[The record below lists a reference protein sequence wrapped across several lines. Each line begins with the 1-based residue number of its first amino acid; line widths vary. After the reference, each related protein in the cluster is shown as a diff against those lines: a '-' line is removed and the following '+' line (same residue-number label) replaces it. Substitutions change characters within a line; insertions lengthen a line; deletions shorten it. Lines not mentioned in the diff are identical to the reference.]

1 MRLSLQGVAAQ
12 ALAVQGVAAQALA
25 VRGVASQT
33 LAVRGVASQTLGIM
47 KRLLTFRVGLAVLAA
62 TSVFAQP
69 PGTPPSQRPA
79 RPPKPGVK
87 TPGVQ
92 IPFASLKPDYEFPDP
107 GAPDWIALG
116 ESVWISNSP
125 KNTVTRIDPKTN
137 KIADTVTGLN
147 RPCSGLA
154 IGFGSL
160 WVPNCGD
167 QTLARVDLKT
177 AKITATI
184 PTGVANSE
192 GGLAVTADSVW
203 LLTDAKSTLARLD
216 PDKNTIVA
224 EVRLPAGC
232 FTVAF
237 GPPGPNAALW
247 VTCTQANQVLRVDP
261 VTNLVTN
268 RMKLGTQLSAPLQPS
283 TQPRFLTVGEGAVWV
298 LCQGEGNVV
307 KIDPKTMAVVAT
319 IEVGI
324 PGGGGDI
331 AAGEG
336 AIWVSS
342 FGFPI
347 SKIDPKSGKVVQQ
360 FVGEGGDAIR
370 AGGGAV
376 WLSNLRQGV
385 VWRLDPRRI
394 AATLAE

>member
-1 MRLSLQGVAAQ
+1 MRLFL
-12 ALAVQGVAAQALA
+12 
-25 VRGVASQT
+25 
-33 LAVRGVASQTLGIM
+33 M
-47 KRLLTFRVGLAVLAA
+47 KRPLTFRAALAILVIAPI
-62 TSVFAQP
+62 FAQQPAP
-69 PGTPPSQRPA
+69 PPVTTTSQRPA

-92 IPFASLKPDYEFPDP
+92 IPFASLKPDYEFPVP
-107 GAPDWIALG
+107 GAPDWIAVG

-125 KNTVTRIDPKTN
+125 KNNVTRIDPKTN
-137 KIADTVTGLN
+137 KITDTVTGLN

-154 IGFGSL
+154 IGFSSL

-167 QTLARVDLKT
+167 QTLVRVDLKT

-203 LLTDAKSTLARLD
+203 LLTDAKSTLSRLD
-216 PDKNTIVA
+216 PEKNTIVA

-237 GPPGPNAALW
+237 GPPGPDAALW

-268 RMKLGTQLSAPLQPS
+268 RIKLDSPPAGTQPVSTQPN

-307 KIDPKTMAVVAT
+307 KIDPKTVAVVAT
-319 IEVGI
+319 IEVGV

-336 AIWVSS
+336 AIWVSA

-347 SKIDPKSGKVVQQ
+347 SKIDPKTGKVLQQ
-360 FVGEGGDAIR
+360 FVGDGGDAIR
-370 AGGGAV
+370 ATGGAV

>member
-1 MRLSLQGVAAQ
+1 MRPFFQSFAPTKHNVVHRAALAILVATSAVAQ
-12 ALAVQGVAAQALA
+12 APA
-25 VRGVASQT
+25 
-33 LAVRGVASQTLGIM
+33 
-47 KRLLTFRVGLAVLAA
+47 
-62 TSVFAQP
+62 P
-69 PGTPPSQRPA
+69 PPVTPTSQRPP

-92 IPFASLKPDYEFPDP
+92 IPFASLKPDYEFPIP

-116 ESVWISNSP
+116 ESVWISNAP
-125 KNTVTRIDPKTN
+125 KNTIARIDPKTN
-137 KIADTVTGLN
+137 KVADTVTGLN

-237 GPPGPNAALW
+237 GPPGPDAALW

-268 RMKLGTQLSAPLQPS
+268 RINLSTPPVSTKPINIQPN

-298 LCQGEGNVV
+298 LCQGEGSVV
-307 KIDPKTMAVVAT
+307 KIDPKTVTVVAT
-319 IEVGI
+319 IEVGV

-336 AIWVSS
+336 AIWVSA

-347 SKIDPKSGKVVQQ
+347 SKIDPKTGKVVQQ
-360 FVGEGGDAIR
+360 FVGDGGDAIR

-376 WLSNLRQGV
+376 WLSNLRQGA

-394 AATLAE
+394 SATLAE

>member
-1 MRLSLQGVAAQ
+1 MCLFLKKRQLTRRAV
-12 ALAVQGVAAQALA
+12 LA
-25 VRGVASQT
+25 
-33 LAVRGVASQTLGIM
+33 I
-47 KRLLTFRVGLAVLAA
+47 LAA
-62 TSVFAQP
+62 TSVFAQQP
-69 PGTPPSQRPA
+69 ASPTPQRPP

-92 IPFASLKPDYEFPDP
+92 IPFPSLKPDFEFPVP
-107 GAPDWIALG
+107 GAPDWIAVG
-116 ESVWISNSP
+116 ESIWISNSP
-125 KNTVTRIDPKTN
+125 KNAVTRIDPKAN

-160 WVPNCGD
+160 WVPSCGD

-177 AKITATI
+177 AKITTTI

-216 PDKNTIVA
+216 PEKNTIVA

-237 GPPGPNAALW
+237 GPPGPDSALW
-247 VTCTQANQVLRVDP
+247 VTCTQSNQVLRVDP

-268 RMKLGTQLSAPLQPS
+268 RINLSSPPAGMQPV

-298 LCQGEGNVV
+298 LCQGEGNVA
-307 KIDPKTMAVVAT
+307 KIDPKTAAVVAT
-319 IEVGI
+319 IEVGV
-324 PGGGGDI
+324 PGSGGDI

-347 SKIDPKSGKVVQQ
+347 SKIDPKSGKVIQQ
-360 FVGEGGDAIR
+360 FVGDGGDAIR
-370 AGGGAV
+370 AAGGAV

>member
-1 MRLSLQGVAAQ
+1 MRLFFQSPAPMKHNMIRRA
-12 ALAVQGVAAQALA
+12 ALAIL
-25 VRGVASQT
+25 
-33 LAVRGVASQTLGIM
+33 
-47 KRLLTFRVGLAVLAA
+47 LAA
-62 TSVFAQP
+62 SAFAQQP
-69 PGTPPSQRPA
+69 ATPPTQRPP

-92 IPFASLKPDYEFPDP
+92 IPFASLKPDYEFPVP
-107 GAPDWIALG
+107 GAPDWIAVG
-116 ESVWISNSP
+116 ESIWISNAP

-160 WVPNCGD
+160 WVPTCGD
-167 QTLARVDLKT
+167 QSLARVDLKT

-184 PTGVANSE
+184 PAGVANSE

-203 LLTDAKSTLARLD
+203 LLTDSKSTLSRLD

-237 GPPGPNAALW
+237 GPPGPDAALW

-268 RMKLGTQLSAPLQPS
+268 RLRLDARQLDSPPPGAQPAGTQPI

-319 IEVGI
+319 IEVGV
-324 PGGGGDI
+324 PGSGGDI

-360 FVGEGGDAIR
+360 FVGDGGDAIR
-370 AGGGAV
+370 AAGGAV

>member
-1 MRLSLQGVAAQ
+1 MRLFLESVATQ
-12 ALAVQGVAAQALA
+12 ALAATKRSL
-25 VRGVASQT
+25 T
-33 LAVRGVASQTLGIM
+33 LRA
-47 KRLLTFRVGLAVLAA
+47 GLAILAA
-62 TSVFAQP
+62 TPVLAQQPAP
-69 PGTPPSQRPA
+69 PNTSPPSQRPA

-92 IPFASLKPDYEFPDP
+92 IPFASLKPDYEFPVP
-107 GAPDWIALG
+107 GAPDWIAVG
-116 ESVWISNSP
+116 ESIWISNSP
-125 KNTVTRIDPKTN
+125 QNSVTRIDPKTN
-137 KIADTVTGLN
+137 KIADTITGLN

-216 PDKNTIVA
+216 PEKNTIVA

-232 FTVAF
+232 FTVVF
-237 GPPGPNAALW
+237 GPPGPEAALW

-261 VTNLVTN
+261 VTNQVTN
-268 RMKLGTQLSAPLQPS
+268 RIDLGIPPAGPASTQSVHTQHN

-307 KIDPKTMAVVAT
+307 KIDPKTMAIVAT
-319 IEVGI
+319 IEVGV

-370 AGGGAV
+370 AAGGAV

>member
-1 MRLSLQGVAAQ
+1 MRLLACAAICM
-12 ALAVQGVAAQALA
+12 LLPVFP
-25 VRGVASQT
+25 QT
-33 LAVRGVASQTLGIM
+33 AP
-47 KRLLTFRVGLAVLAA
+47 K
-62 TSVFAQP
+62 
-69 PGTPPSQRPA
+69 

-92 IPFASLKPDYEFPDP
+92 IPLAKLTPDAVIDVA
-107 GAPDWIALG
+107 GAPDWIAAG
-116 ESVWISNSP
+116 DSIWISNKP
-125 KNTVTRIDPKTN
+125 KNSIARIDTKTN
-137 KIADTVTGLN
+137 KVVDTVEGLN
-147 RPCSGLA
+147 KPCSGLA

-167 QTLARVDLKT
+167 QTLSRVDLKT

-184 PTGVANSE
+184 PAGVADSE
-192 GGLAVTADSVW
+192 GGLAVTGDSVW

-216 PDKNTIVA
+216 PADNKIVA

-232 FTVAF
+232 YTVAF
-237 GPPGPNAALW
+237 GEGALW
-247 VTCTQANQVLRVDP
+247 VTCTESNKVLRVDP
-261 VTNLVTN
+261 FTNLVTH
-268 RMKLGTQLSAPLQPS
+268 RIDVSA
-283 TQPRFLTVGEGAVWV
+283 QPRFLTTGEGAVWV

-307 KIDPKTMAVVAT
+307 RIDPKTNKVAAT
-319 IEVGI
+319 IEVGV

-336 AIWVSS
+336 SVWVTS

-347 SKIDPKSGKVVQQ
+347 SRIDPQTDKVVQQ
-360 FVGEGGDAIR
+360 FAGDGGDAIR
-370 AGGGAV
+370 TGLGSV
-376 WLSNLRQGV
+376 WLSNLRQQT

>member
-1 MRLSLQGVAAQ
+1 MRFCF
-12 ALAVQGVAAQALA
+12 ALLLA
-25 VRGVASQT
+25 SIVYSQ
-33 LAVRGVASQTLGIM
+33 
-47 KRLLTFRVGLAVLAA
+47 
-62 TSVFAQP
+62 
-69 PGTPPSQRPA
+69 QRPA

-92 IPFASLKPDYEFPDP
+92 IPFASLKPDYEFPVP
-107 GAPDWIALG
+107 GAPDWIAVG
-116 ESVWISNSP
+116 ESIWISNKP
-125 KNTVTRIDPKTN
+125 KDNVTRIDPKTN
-137 KIADTVTGLN
+137 KITDVVTGLN
-147 RPCSGLA
+147 KPCSGLA

-184 PTGVANSE
+184 PAGVADSE

-216 PDKNTIVA
+216 PEQNKIVA

-237 GPPGPNAALW
+237 GPPGPDAALW
-247 VTCTQANQVLRVDP
+247 VTCTQANKVLRVDP
-261 VTNLVTN
+261 QTNLVTN
-268 RMKLGTQLSAPLQPS
+268 RIDVRP
-283 TQPRFLTVGEGAVWV
+283 QPRFLAIGGGAVWV
-298 LCQGEGNVV
+298 LCQGEGNVA
-307 KIDPKTMAVVAT
+307 KIDPKMNKVVET
-319 IEVGI
+319 IEVGV
-324 PGGGGDI
+324 PGEGGDI

-360 FVGEGGDAIR
+360 FVGDGGDAIR
-370 AGGGAV
+370 AGGGSV
-376 WLSNLRQGV
+376 WLSNGRQGV

>member
-1 MRLSLQGVAAQ
+1 MRFPL
-12 ALAVQGVAAQALA
+12 ALLLA
-25 VRGVASQT
+25 SIAYSQ
-33 LAVRGVASQTLGIM
+33 
-47 KRLLTFRVGLAVLAA
+47 
-62 TSVFAQP
+62 P
-69 PGTPPSQRPA
+69 
-79 RPPKPGVK
+79 PPKPGVK

-92 IPFASLKPDYEFPDP
+92 IPFASLKPDYEFPVP
-107 GAPDWIALG
+107 GAPDWIAVG
-116 ESVWISNSP
+116 ESIWISNQP
-125 KNTVTRIDPKTN
+125 KNSVTRIDPKTN
-137 KIADTVTGLN
+137 KIADVVTGFN
-147 RPCSGLA
+147 QPCSGLA

-184 PTGVANSE
+184 PAGVANSE

-216 PDKNTIVA
+216 PEQNKIVA

-237 GPPGPNAALW
+237 GPTGPDAALW
-247 VTCTQANQVLRVDP
+247 VTCTVANKVLRVDP
-261 VTNLVTN
+261 KTNLVTN
-268 RMKLGTQLSAPLQPS
+268 RINVSP
-283 TQPRFLTVGEGAVWV
+283 QPRFLAVGEGAVWV
-298 LCQGEGNVV
+298 LCQGEGNVA
-307 KIDPKTMAVVAT
+307 KIDPKTNQAVAT
-319 IEVGI
+319 IEVGV

-331 AAGEG
+331 AVGEG

-360 FVGEGGDAIR
+360 FMGDGGDAIR
-370 AGGGAV
+370 AGGGSV
-376 WLSNLRQGV
+376 WLSNGRQGT

>member
-1 MRLSLQGVAAQ
+1 MRMFSSFAPLNQNVIH
-12 ALAVQGVAAQALA
+12 
-25 VRGVASQT
+25 R
-33 LAVRGVASQTLGIM
+33 
-47 KRLLTFRVGLAVLAA
+47 AVLAILVT
-62 TSVFAQP
+62 TSVFAQQPASP
-69 PGTPPSQRPA
+69 PASRATQRPV

-92 IPFASLKPDYEFPDP
+92 IPFANLKPDYEFPVP
-107 GAPDWIALG
+107 GAPDWIAIG
-116 ESVWISNSP
+116 ESIWISNSP
-125 KNTVTRIDPKTN
+125 KNSVTRIDPKTN
-137 KIADTVTGLN
+137 KIADTITGLN

-177 AKITATI
+177 ARITATI

-216 PDKNTIVA
+216 PQKNTIVA

-237 GPPGPNAALW
+237 GPPGPDAALW
-247 VTCTQANQVLRVDP
+247 VTCTQTNQVLRVDP
-261 VTNLVTN
+261 LTNLVTN
-268 RMKLGTQLSAPLQPS
+268 RVNLGTPPVSTQPAS
-283 TQPRFLTVGEGAVWV
+283 TQPINTQPRFLTVGEGAVWV

-307 KIDPKTMAVVAT
+307 KIDPKTSAVVAT
-319 IEVGI
+319 IEVGV

-336 AIWVSS
+336 AVWVSA

-376 WLSNLRQGV
+376 WLSNLRQGA

>member
-1 MRLSLQGVAAQ
+1 MRFSFQGVAPR
-12 ALAVQGVAAQALA
+12 ALAVMKRPPTHRAALA
-25 VRGVASQT
+25 
-33 LAVRGVASQTLGIM
+33 I
-47 KRLLTFRVGLAVLAA
+47 LAA
-62 TSVFAQP
+62 TSLFAQP
-69 PGTPPSQRPA
+69 PASPPVTPTSQRTP

-92 IPFASLKPDYEFPDP
+92 IPFASLKPDYEFPVP

-160 WVPNCGD
+160 WVPTCGD
-167 QTLARVDLKT
+167 QALARVDLKT

-237 GPPGPNAALW
+237 GPPGPDAALW

-268 RMKLGTQLSAPLQPS
+268 RVNLSTPPVSSQPASSQPINTQPTTQHN

-298 LCQGEGNVV
+298 LCQGEGTVV

-319 IEVGI
+319 IEVGV
-324 PGGGGDI
+324 PGSGGDI

-347 SKIDPKSGKVVQQ
+347 SKIDPKTGKVVQQ
-360 FVGEGGDAIR
+360 FVGDGGDAIR

-376 WLSNLRQGV
+376 WLSNGRQGT

>member
-1 MRLSLQGVAAQ
+1 MSLF
-12 ALAVQGVAAQALA
+12 LAKRPLTH
-25 VRGVASQT
+25 RAS
-33 LAVRGVASQTLGIM
+33 
-47 KRLLTFRVGLAVLAA
+47 LTILLAA
-62 TSVFAQP
+62 AVFAQQP
-69 PGTPPSQRPA
+69 PSQPVSPPAAPATATSQRPA

-87 TPGVQ
+87 IPGVQ
-92 IPFASLKPDYEFPDP
+92 IPFASLKPDFEFPVP
-107 GAPDWIALG
+107 GGPDWIAVG

-125 KNTVTRIDPKTN
+125 KNSVARIDPKTN

-147 RPCSGLA
+147 KPCSGLA

-216 PDKNTIVA
+216 PEKNTIVA

-232 FTVAF
+232 FTVAY

-268 RMKLGTQLSAPLQPS
+268 RIKLNAEPLDAQPS
-283 TQPRFLTVGEGAVWV
+283 GAPPVNAQPRFLTVGEGAVWV
-298 LCQGEGNVV
+298 LCQGQGNVA
-307 KIDPKTMAVVAT
+307 KIDPKTMKVEAT
-319 IEVGI
+319 IEVGV

-360 FVGEGGDAIR
+360 FVGDGGDAIR
-370 AGGGAV
+370 AAGGAV

>member
-1 MRLSLQGVAAQ
+1 M
-12 ALAVQGVAAQALA
+12 
-25 VRGVASQT
+25 
-33 LAVRGVASQTLGIM
+33 
-47 KRLLTFRVGLAVLAA
+47 A
-62 TSVFAQP
+62 TSVLAQQPAP
-69 PGTPPSQRPA
+69 PPASPTTQRSV

-92 IPFASLKPDYEFPDP
+92 IPFASLKPDYEFPVP
-107 GAPDWIALG
+107 GAPDWIAVG
-116 ESVWISNSP
+116 ESIWISNSP
-125 KNTVTRIDPKTN
+125 KNSVTRIDPKTN
-137 KIADTVTGLN
+137 KIADTITGLN
-147 RPCSGLA
+147 QPCSGLA

-216 PDKNTIVA
+216 PEKDKIVA

-237 GPPGPNAALW
+237 GPPGPDAALW

-268 RMKLGTQLSAPLQPS
+268 RVKLDAPAGAQPVSTQPN
-283 TQPRFLTVGEGAVWV
+283 TQPRFLTVGEDAVWV
-298 LCQGEGNVV
+298 LCQGEGSVV
-307 KIDPKTMAVVAT
+307 KIDPKSAAVVAT
-319 IEVGI
+319 IDVGV

>member
-1 MRLSLQGVAAQ
+1 MRFCFALLLASLVYPQ
-12 ALAVQGVAAQALA
+12 
-25 VRGVASQT
+25 
-33 LAVRGVASQTLGIM
+33 
-47 KRLLTFRVGLAVLAA
+47 
-62 TSVFAQP
+62 
-69 PGTPPSQRPA
+69 QRPE

-92 IPFASLKPDYEFPDP
+92 IPFATLKPDYEFPVP
-107 GAPDWIALG
+107 GAPDWIAVG
-116 ESVWISNSP
+116 ESIWISNQP
-125 KNTVTRIDPKTN
+125 KDNVTRIDPKTN
-137 KIADTVTGLN
+137 KITDVVTGLKK
-147 RPCSGLA
+147 PCSGLA

-184 PTGVANSE
+184 PTGVADSE

-203 LLTDAKSTLARLD
+203 LLTDARSTLARLD
-216 PDKNTIVA
+216 PVANKIVA

-232 FTVAF
+232 FTAAF
-237 GPPGPNAALW
+237 GPAGPDAALW
-247 VTCTQANQVLRVDP
+247 VTCTQANKVLRVDP
-261 VTNLVTN
+261 QTNLVTN
-268 RMKLGTQLSAPLQPS
+268 RIDVRP
-283 TQPRFLTVGEGAVWV
+283 QPRFLAVGEGAVWV

-307 KIDPKTMAVVAT
+307 KIDPKTNKVAET
-319 IEVGI
+319 IEVGV
-324 PGGGGDI
+324 PGAGGDI

-347 SKIDPKSGKVVQQ
+347 SKIDPKSAKVVQQ
-360 FVGEGGDAIR
+360 FVGDGGDAIR
-370 AGGGAV
+370 AGGGSV
-376 WLSNLRQGV
+376 WLSNGRQGV

>member
-1 MRLSLQGVAAQ
+1 ML
-12 ALAVQGVAAQALA
+12 
-25 VRGVASQT
+25 
-33 LAVRGVASQTLGIM
+33 M
-47 KRLLTFRVGLAVLAA
+47 P
-62 TSVFAQP
+62 VFAQ
-69 PGTPPSQRPA
+69 TPPK

-92 IPFASLKPDYEFPDP
+92 IPLANLKPDAVIDVP
-107 GAPDWIALG
+107 GAPDWIAAG
-116 ESVWISNSP
+116 DSIWISNKP
-125 KNTVTRIDPKTN
+125 KNSIARIDPKTN
-137 KIADTVTGLN
+137 KVVDTVEGLN
-147 RPCSGLA
+147 KPCSGLA

-184 PTGVANSE
+184 PAGVADSE
-192 GGLAVTADSVW
+192 GGLAVTGDSVW
-203 LLTDAKSTLARLD
+203 LLTDAKSTLTRLD
-216 PDKNTIVA
+216 PADNRIVA

-232 FTVAF
+232 YTVAF
-237 GPPGPNAALW
+237 GEGALW
-247 VTCTQANQVLRVDP
+247 VTCTEANKVLRVDP
-261 VTNLVTN
+261 FTNLVTH
-268 RMKLGTQLSAPLQPS
+268 RIDVSA
-283 TQPRFLTVGEGAVWV
+283 QPRFLTSGEGAVWV

-307 KIDPKTMAVVAT
+307 RIDPKTNKVAAT
-319 IEVGI
+319 IEVGV

-336 AIWVSS
+336 SVWVTS

-347 SKIDPKSGKVVQQ
+347 SRIDPQTDKVVQQ
-360 FVGEGGDAIR
+360 FAGDGGDAIR
-370 AGGGAV
+370 TGLGSV
-376 WLSNLRQGV
+376 WLSNLRQQT